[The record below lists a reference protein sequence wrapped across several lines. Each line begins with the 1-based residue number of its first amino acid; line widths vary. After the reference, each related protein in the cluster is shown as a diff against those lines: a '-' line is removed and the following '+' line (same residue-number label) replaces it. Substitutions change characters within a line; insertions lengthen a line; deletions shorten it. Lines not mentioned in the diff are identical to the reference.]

1 MLSLKWS
8 FCWRVLSTDILS
20 IVWVELNW
28 TISLKIRI
36 RIRTIERW
44 VIVVERGV
52 DWERISV
59 GILGN
64 MSASERVSVLVN
76 VKLENEER
84 MTAHAI
90 VF

>member
-52 DWERISV
+52 DWERNSV